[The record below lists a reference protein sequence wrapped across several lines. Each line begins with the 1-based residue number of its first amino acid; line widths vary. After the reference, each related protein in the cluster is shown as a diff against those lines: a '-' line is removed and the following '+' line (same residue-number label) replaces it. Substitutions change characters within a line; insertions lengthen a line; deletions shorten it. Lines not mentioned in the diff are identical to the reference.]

1 MCKGT
6 ASQPAFLVV
15 NTIVILIILKSFII
29 KIWHGNLA
37 ELRKRYFM
45 KLDTKYDD
53 LADDESRGKKAG
65 LEKTAS
71 EGKVPNVGT
80 GPVTVPDGGVA
91 GEEKQ
96 PKERTGQL
104 TDMGGATGGT
114 SGLPDA
120 SEGNDNTG
128 TAG

>member
-1 MCKGT
+1 MARKF
-6 ASQPAFLVV
+6 SR
-15 NTIVILIILKSFII
+15 I
-29 KIWHGNLA
+29 K
-37 ELRKRYFM
+37 KRYFM
-45 KLDTKYDD
+45 NLDTKYDD

-71 EGKVPNVGT
+71 KGSVPNVGT
-80 GPVTVPDGGVA
+80 GPVTVADGGVE

-104 TDMGGATGGT
+104 TDMGGSTGGT

-120 SEGNDNTG
+120 SEGNDNSG